1 MNQIFKNKNYIFF
14 FVPFILGF
22 FTPFSFSP
30 YNLIFINFITFSAL
44 LYFLNVGKKFK
55 LNNKYFFLIGWFFGF
70 GYFLSGLY
78 WISIS
83 LTYEE
88 MFRYLIPFAVIL
100 VPAFL
105 AIFYGIST
113 LILKKF
119 VSKKISFILFFS
131 LVFSILEFIRGSIL
145 SGFPWNLIAY
155 SWSWSLEIIQVIS
168 VIGTYSLNLISIT
181 IFSLP
186 FILFVKTNN
195 NKKYWFLS
203 FLLILFATNYF
214 YGFKVLLQ
222 SKENNI
228 EKHDFI
234 IKIISPNIDL
244 KEFLKSENNDATIKK
259 LIELSNPQVDQKT
272 IFIWPEGMLQSVYL
286 SEIKKYHKTFS
297 ESFSNLHLIILG
309 INNLEYKNNVES
321 VYNSLAIVD
330 NNLNLIGNYNK
341 NKLVPFGE
349 FLPMEKYLQKIGL
362 KKITYGYKSF
372 SKGEQRNVIN
382 IKNKY
387 YDFKLLPLI
396 CYEIIYSGKINI
408 KKQNVD
414 LIVNISE
421 DGWFG
426 NSIGLYQH
434 FNKAIYRAIEEGNYI
449 ARSANNG
456 ISAFISPNG
465 RILHKTEFNKA
476 STIVASLP
484 MYKSKTIF
492 SKYGNKVFVIIIF
505 LYILLIFYFKKVEKN
520 EEKKLYFNK

>member
-1 MNQIFKNKNYIFF
+1 MNQTFKNKNYIFF

-22 FTPFSFSP
+22 FTSFSFSP
-30 YNLIFINFITFSAL
+30 YNLIFINFLTFPVF
-44 LYFLNVGKKFK
+44 LYLLNVGKKFK

-88 MFRYLIPFAVIL
+88 IFRYLISFVVIL

-105 AIFYGIST
+105 AIFYGTST

-131 LVFSILEFIRGSIL
+131 LIFSILEFIRGSIL

-186 FILFVKTNN
+186 FILFIKTKY
-195 NKKYWFLS
+195 NKKYWFFS

-214 YGFKVLLQ
+214 YGFKILSQ
-222 SKENNI
+222 SKDNNI

-286 SEIKKYHKTFS
+286 SEIKKYHKTFY
-297 ESFSNLHLIILG
+297 EAFSNLHLIILG
-309 INNLEYKNNVES
+309 INNLEYKNNIES
-321 VYNSLAIVD
+321 VYNSLVIVD
-330 NNLNLIGNYNK
+330 NNLNLIGSYNK

-362 KKITYGYKSF
+362 KKLHMD
-372 SKGEQRNVIN
+372 IN
-382 IKNKY
+382 PFPKVNK
-387 YDFKLLPLI
+387 
-396 CYEIIYSGKINI
+396 E
-408 KKQNVD
+408 
-414 LIVNISE
+414 
-421 DGWFG
+421 
-426 NSIGLYQH
+426 
-434 FNKAIYRAIEEGNYI
+434 
-449 ARSANNG
+449 
-456 ISAFISPNG
+456 
-465 RILHKTEFNKA
+465 
-476 STIVASLP
+476 
-484 MYKSKTIF
+484 M
-492 SKYGNKVFVIIIF
+492 
-505 LYILLIFYFKKVEKN
+505 
-520 EEKKLYFNK
+520 